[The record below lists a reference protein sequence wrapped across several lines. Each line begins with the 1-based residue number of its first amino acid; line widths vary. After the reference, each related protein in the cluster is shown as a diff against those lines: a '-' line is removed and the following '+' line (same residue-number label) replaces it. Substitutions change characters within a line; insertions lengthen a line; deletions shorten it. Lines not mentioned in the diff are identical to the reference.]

1 MFKNFQALFNTI
13 LENINA
19 AGAGGAFGTPQQAV
33 YNPADPVSG
42 NTYAPNDNRNI
53 FGGVLPAK
61 GKKRSK
67 KNSKKKVNP
76 LVIRRNLQRKVL

>member
-42 NTYAPNDNRNI
+42 NTNNI
-53 FGGVLPAK
+53 F
-61 GKKRSK
+61 
-67 KNSKKKVNP
+67 
-76 LVIRRNLQRKVL
+76 